1 MTLFFVVRIAC
12 QTCCGTRWIPGRGR
26 YTMGTRTY
34 IIFTSDGVAHG
45 TKMEW
50 HTEQSDIED
59 TVAQMV
65 ASIGKK
71 LWHTLPTYG
80 K

>member
-1 MTLFFVVRIAC
+1 MQWVRAH
-12 QTCCGTRWIPGRGR
+12 
-26 YTMGTRTY
+26 
-34 IIFTSDGVAHG
+34 TSFLLQ
-45 TKMEW
+45 MEW
-50 HTEQSDIED
+50 HTEQYDIED

-80 K
+80 KQTLHEHVEADLRTFFLIELDLDPG

>member
-1 MTLFFVVRIAC
+1 
-12 QTCCGTRWIPGRGR
+12 
-26 YTMGTRTY
+26 MGTRTY

-65 ASIGKK
+65 AGIGKK

>member
-1 MTLFFVVRIAC
+1 MTLFA
-12 QTCCGTRWIPGRGR
+12 CCGLHVKHV
-26 YTMGTRTY
+26 
-34 IIFTSDGVAHG
+34 VAHDG
-45 TKMEW
+45 FQAGAVIQWVRAHTSFLLQMEW
-50 HTEQSDIED
+50 HTEQCDIED

>member
-1 MTLFFVVRIAC
+1 MTFFSW
-12 QTCCGTRWIPGRGR
+12 CGLHVKHV
-26 YTMGTRTY
+26 
-34 IIFTSDGVAHG
+34 VAHDG
-45 TKMEW
+45 FQAGAGIQWVRAHTSFLLQMEW

>member
-1 MTLFFVVRIAC
+1 
-12 QTCCGTRWIPGRGR
+12 
-26 YTMGTRTY
+26 MGTRTY

-80 K
+80 KQTLHEHGPDDPRMFFLIEFELIPG

>member
-1 MTLFFVVRIAC
+1 
-12 QTCCGTRWIPGRGR
+12 
-26 YTMGTRTY
+26 MGTRTY

-65 ASIGKK
+65 AGIGKK

-80 K
+80 KQTLHEHVEADLRTFFLIELDLDPG